1 VAGRITEYC
10 AVMVIVER
18 CTYQTSG
25 WCREYVVEDRM
36 AKGDV
41 PQFKCG
47 DLVLMERYHPHV
59 DPEYQYKKRF
69 VLVLSVHYDTN
80 SDKGRYYTVLTQDGS
95 RVKVT
100 LDNYTWAEVTVTN
113 TLQQRVV

>member
-1 VAGRITEYC
+1 
-10 AVMVIVER
+10 
-18 CTYQTSG
+18 
-25 WCREYVVEDRM
+25 M

-59 DPEYQYKKRF
+59 DPEYQYKRQI
-69 VLVLSVHYDTN
+69 VLVLSVHYNTY
-80 SDKGRYYTVLTQDGS
+80 SDKGRYYRVLTQDGS
-95 RVKVT
+95 CVKVT
-100 LDNYTWAEVTVTN
+100 LDNYTWAEVTATN